1 MKELIDWYM
10 EMNDGC
16 MWEIFREVVKKWKFC
31 GYMYIFVLKICIG
44 KFIFVLG
51 VRKIKNMEFFFYYG
65 KINVNL

>member
-1 MKELIDWYM
+1 MKELIDRYT

-16 MWEIFREVVKKWKFC
+16 MWEIFIEVVKKWKFC

-51 VRKIKNMEFFFYYG
+51 VRKIKNMEFFFLLWED
-65 KINVNL
+65 KR